1 MGIFGRS
8 DDTSELEK
16 RITRLEGQVQ
26 QLTQLVHSLT
36 SDSAPGTW
44 PAVPSSGNLAEQP
57 DWLFEVRSLLAQG
70 KKIDAIKRARE
81 AAGLGLKEAKDYVEG
96 L

>member
-16 RITRLEGQVQ
+16 RIMRLEGQVQ
-26 QLTQLVHSLT
+26 QLTRLMQALT
-36 SDSAPGTW
+36 SDSALDTW
-44 PAVPSSGNLAEQP
+44 PALPSSGNLAEQP
-57 DWLFEVRSLLAQG
+57 DWLFEVRSLLAQD
-70 KKIDAIKRARE
+70 KKIEAIKRTRE
-81 AAGLGLKEAKDYVEG
+81 ATGLGLKEAKDYVEG